1 MIYDQIDE
9 LKKITGSSQAT
20 GWVKENV
27 AHFLSGF
34 VRYADLNLV
43 LNIGHLWGKSALV
56 FCDAMFNEKKFENNW
71 SVGDQQFRSH
81 TLSSKNESE
90 IKEVH
95 SVDPFISTS
104 QHRPPNAIEGTEYIK
119 ELYPNFTFHHMKS
132 NVFFD
137 SFGNNFSNYERKLVF
152 IDGDHSYEGAL
163 LDVKNAVKYKFD
175 YIIIDDTSYI
185 PHIERAAKDGMTD
198 EYSHISLPLWNGL
211 NLLVKK

>member
-81 TLSSKNESE
+81 TLSSKNQSE
-90 IKEVH
+90 IKNANNVIEQDFKSDIKFSLV
-95 SVDPFISTS
+95 SLLCIN
-104 QHRPPNAIEGTEYIK
+104 QH
-119 ELYPNFTFHHMKS
+119 LH
-132 NVFFD
+132 
-137 SFGNNFSNYERKLVF
+137 
-152 IDGDHSYEGAL
+152 
-163 LDVKNAVKYKFD
+163 
-175 YIIIDDTSYI
+175 
-185 PHIERAAKDGMTD
+185 
-198 EYSHISLPLWNGL
+198 L
-211 NLLVKK
+211 NLQ